1 MSMPALDPRRSMP
14 GRGRPRMSVMDILL
28 VIILIAAIGLFAQ
41 VAGAD
46 SRGFSR
52 GRAA

>member
-1 MSMPALDPRRSMP
+1 MPERDPRRSLP
-14 GRGRPRMSVMDILL
+14 GRGRPRMSLMDILL

-46 SRGFSR
+46 SRDFSR